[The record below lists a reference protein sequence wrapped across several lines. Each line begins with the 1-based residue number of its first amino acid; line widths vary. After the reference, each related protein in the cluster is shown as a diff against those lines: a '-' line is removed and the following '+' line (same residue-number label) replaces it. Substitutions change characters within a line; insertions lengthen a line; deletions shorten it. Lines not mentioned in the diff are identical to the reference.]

1 MDDEQ
6 RKELLR
12 KAAAVS
18 EQIAAAQKAIDSG
31 IIKQAQEAAKLVN
44 AVNVEAVT
52 AATQRWKSAF
62 VDPNVLKGIQDTMI
76 ARPFLPPNFATVASD
91 WQRNSQAI
99 AESIQSVGKVWRA
112 AVQSSFAPF
121 QHVFAR
127 IAEERKKAELVERTG
142 WLPHYTTPFHL
153 IDVETHSE
161 AAAQTLIAAHYVESW
176 DDVEAQFLE
185 NLDSYDIDDEAKATF
200 KEALSAHRYGLFR
213 AVPRTLF
220 PEIERVACNEIYGG
234 KRTIFE
240 ETRKGKQKAINITS
254 LPGISEAARDLPAR
268 ELLSY
273 EFGMQLFTK
282 MEEHLYARVGD
293 DAQQIA
299 KFADDPV
306 PNRHASLHGII
317 SYGSNQSSLNALMMT
332 DFMFHLISRVKQYVV
347 DDSDACDTG
356 AGDAKDDE

>member
-12 KAAAVS
+12 QAAAVK
-18 EQIAAAQKAIDSG
+18 EQIASAQKAIDGG
-31 IIKQAQEAAKLVN
+31 IIKQAQEAARSVN
-44 AVNVEAVT
+44 ALNLEAVT

-62 VDPNVLKGIQDTMI
+62 VDPNVLKGIQDTMV
-76 ARPFLPPNFATVASD
+76 ARPFLPPNFATIASD

-121 QHVFAR
+121 QQVFAR

-153 IDVETHSE
+153 IDVEAHDE
-161 AAAQTLIAAHYVESW
+161 AFVQALVTEHYADRW
-176 DDVEAQFLE
+176 DAVEAQFLE
-185 NLDSYDIDDEAKATF
+185 NLNAYSIDGEAKATF
-200 KEALSAHRYGLFR
+200 KEALDAHRHGLFR
-213 AVPRTLF
+213 AVPRMLF

-240 ETRKGKQKAINITS
+240 ETPKGKQKAINITS
-254 LPGISEAARDLPAR
+254 LPGISEAARDLPAH

-293 DAQQIA
+293 DAEQIA
-299 KFADDPV
+299 RFANDAV

-317 SYGSNQSSLNALMMT
+317 SYSSSQNSLNALMMA

-347 DDSDACDTG
+347 DASEDHDAVAADLKE
-356 AGDAKDDE
+356 D